1 MTQTSWLMRL
11 LPLFL
16 TTVTVGAALA
26 IAFS

>member
-1 MTQTSWLMRL
+1 MPQTSWLMRL

-16 TTVTVGAALA
+16 TFVTVGAALT

>member
-16 TTVTVGAALA
+16 TTVLVGGSLA
-26 IAFS
+26 VAFS

>member
-1 MTQTSWLMRL
+1 MPQTSWLMRL

-16 TTVTVGAALA
+16 TCVTVGAALT

>member
-1 MTQTSWLMRL
+1 MTEQHWAMRL

-16 TTVTVGAALA
+16 TVVTVGGALA

>member
-1 MTQTSWLMRL
+1 MADISWAKRL

-16 TTVTVGAALA
+16 TIATVGGALA